1 MFYGSFGGM
10 KKNKLKIMIL
20 HNTITPYRL
29 PIFEELSKKYDL
41 DVYFCKTKTNDRLWS
56 TSLENY
62 TFKYKIL
69 PSLNVGPLVFN
80 FSLLKELFKN
90 KSDCFIVAEN
100 FENAVSILTMFA
112 IAKKNKKKIIL
123 WNEQIDD
130 EVYTLIHLKT
140 SRNFFKNKLYN
151 FIKAG
156 LKIYRKY
163 LYFKADLLLPLSS
176 AAESY
181 LKKEGVLKEKII
193 KSFQIMPESIL
204 AEPTTISKLPEFKN
218 KKIILSLGHLIK
230 GKGID
235 NLIKAF
241 NQLNS
246 NDAVLLIAG
255 AGDQK
260 ENLKNLAKKNVDI
273 KFIGYIEDKEKAKYF
288 SIADFF
294 VFPTHNDAWGF
305 VINEALYYG
314 LPIISTDKA
323 GARELIENGKNGFII
338 PDNDVDAL
346 VKSLKKLLD
355 DPKLLAKMKENVRR
369 TPKSR
374 IVDVNT
380 VVRTFNKAINM
391 ILNHQELN
399 INNKN
404 SPN

>member
-1 MFYGSFGGM
+1 M
-10 KKNKLKIMIL
+10 KKNKPKIMIL

-41 DVYFCKTKTNDRLWS
+41 DVYFCKSKAEDRMWN
-56 TSLENY
+56 TSLTNY

-69 PSLNVGPLVFN
+69 ASLNVGPLVLN
-80 FSLLKELFKN
+80 FCLLKELFKN

-123 WNEQIDD
+123 WNERIDD
-130 EVYTLIHLKT
+130 EVYKLVFLKT
-140 SRNFFKNKLYN
+140 SSNFFKNKLYN

-156 LKIYRKY
+156 LKTYRKY
-163 LYFKADLLLPLSS
+163 LFFKSDLLLPLSS

-204 AEPTTISKLPEFKN
+204 AKPITISKPLEFKN
-218 KKIILSLGHLIK
+218 KKIILSLGYLIK

-246 NDAVLLIAG
+246 SNAVLLIAG
-255 AGDQK
+255 AGDQE
-260 ENLKNLAKKNVDI
+260 ENLKNLAKKNIDI
-273 KFIGYIEDKEKAKYF
+273 KFIGYIEDKEKEKYF

-294 VFPTHNDAWGF
+294 VFPTHNDAWGL
-305 VINEALYYG
+305 VVNEALYYG
-314 LPIISTDKA
+314 LPVISTDKA
-323 GARELIENGKNGFII
+323 GAIELIEEGKNGFII
-338 PDNDVDAL
+338 QDNDIDAL
-346 VKSLKKLLD
+346 VKSMKKLLD
-355 DPKLLAKMKENVRR
+355 VPKLLTKMKENARR

-380 VVRTFNKAINM
+380 AVRTFNKAINM
-391 ILNHQELN
+391 MLNHQELN
-399 INNKN
+399 INKKN
-404 SPN
+404 ITN

>member
-1 MFYGSFGGM
+1 M
-10 KKNKLKIMIL
+10 KNKAKLAIF
-20 HNTITPYRL
+20 HNIISPYRL
-29 PIFEELSKKYDL
+29 PLFEELSKIYDL
-41 DVYFCKTKTNDRLWS
+41 DVYFCKAKTEDRIWN
-56 TSLENY
+56 TSLKNY

-69 PSLNVGPLVFN
+69 PSLNIGPLVFN

-90 KSDCFIVAEN
+90 KSDCFIVDEN
-100 FENAVSILTMFA
+100 PENAISILTMFA

-123 WNEQIDD
+123 WNERIDD
-130 EVYTLIHLKT
+130 EVFTLIHLKT
-140 SRNFFKNKLYN
+140 SNNFFGSKLYN

-156 LKIYRKY
+156 YKIYRKY
-163 LYFKADLLLPLSS
+163 LYFKSDLLLPLSS

-204 AEPTTISKLPEFKN
+204 AKPTTISKLPEFKN
-218 KKIILSLGHLIK
+218 KKIILSLGYLIK
-230 GKGID
+230 RKGID

-246 NDAVLLIAG
+246 SDAVLLIAG
-255 AGDQK
+255 DGDQE

-294 VFPTHNDAWGF
+294 VFPTHYDSWGL

-314 LPIISTDKA
+314 LPVISTDKA
-323 GARELIENGKNGFII
+323 GAIELIEEGKNGFII
-338 PDNDVDAL
+338 PDNDIDAL
-346 VKSLKKLLD
+346 VKSMKKLLD
-355 DPKLLAKMKENVRR
+355 DPKLLAKMKENVLR

-380 VVRTFNKAINM
+380 VIRTFNKAINM

>member
-1 MFYGSFGGM
+1 M
-10 KKNKLKIMIL
+10 KNKAKLIIL
-20 HNTITPYRL
+20 HNIISPYRL

-41 DVYFCKTKTNDRLWS
+41 DVYFCKAKTEDRLWNS
-56 TSLENY
+56 SLKNY

-80 FSLLKELFKN
+80 FSLLKELFNN
-90 KSDCFIVAEN
+90 KSNCFIIVES
-100 FENAVSILTMFA
+100 FENASSILTMFA

-123 WNEQIDD
+123 WNERIDD
-130 EVYTLIHLKT
+130 EIFTLIHLKT
-140 SRNFFKNKLYN
+140 SNNFFGSKLYN

-156 LKIYRKY
+156 YKIYRKY
-163 LYFKADLLLPLSS
+163 LYFKSDLLLPLSS

-204 AEPTTISKLPEFKN
+204 VKPTTISKLPEFKN
-218 KKIILSLGHLIK
+218 KKIILSLGYLIK
-230 GKGID
+230 RKGID

-246 NDAVLLIAG
+246 SDAVLLIAG
-255 AGDQK
+255 AGDQE

-294 VFPTHNDAWGF
+294 VFPTHYDSWGL

-314 LPIISTDKA
+314 LPVISTDKA
-323 GARELIENGKNGFII
+323 GAIELMEKGKNGFII

-346 VKSLKKLLD
+346 VRSMKKLLD
-355 DPKLLAKMKENVRR
+355 DPKLLTKMKENVMII
-369 TPKSR
+369 PKSR

-404 SPN
+404 SLN

>member
-1 MFYGSFGGM
+1 M
-10 KKNKLKIMIL
+10 KNKVKLIIL
-20 HNTITPYRL
+20 HNIIAPYRL

-41 DVYFCKTKTNDRLWS
+41 NVYFCKAKTNDRLWS

-90 KSDCFIVAEN
+90 KSDCFIVAESP
-100 FENAVSILTMFA
+100 ENAISILTLFA
-112 IAKKNKKKIIL
+112 IAKMNKSKIIL
-123 WNEQIDD
+123 WNERISD
-130 EVYTLIHLKT
+130 EIFTFIHLNT
-140 SRNFFKNKLYN
+140 SSNFFKNKLYN

-156 LKIYRKY
+156 YKIYRKY
-163 LYFKADLLLPLSS
+163 LYLKSDLLLPLSS

-193 KSFQIMPESIL
+193 KSFQIIPESIL
-204 AEPTTISKLPEFKN
+204 AKPTTISKLPEFKN
-218 KKIILSLGHLIK
+218 KKIILSLGYLIK
-230 GKGID
+230 GKGVD

-246 NDAVLLIAG
+246 SNAVLLIAG
-255 AGDQK
+255 AGDQE
-260 ENLKNLAKKNVDI
+260 ENLKNLAKNNVDI

-288 SIADFF
+288 SMADFF
-294 VFPTHNDAWGF
+294 VFPTHNDAWGL

-314 LPIISTDKA
+314 LPVISTDKA
-323 GARELIENGKNGFII
+323 GAIELIENGKNGFII

-346 VKSLKKLLD
+346 AKSMKKLLN
-355 DPKLLAKMKENVRR
+355 DPKLLAKMKENVLR

-380 VVRTFNKAINM
+380 VVRTFNKAIDI

-399 INNKN
+399 INKKN